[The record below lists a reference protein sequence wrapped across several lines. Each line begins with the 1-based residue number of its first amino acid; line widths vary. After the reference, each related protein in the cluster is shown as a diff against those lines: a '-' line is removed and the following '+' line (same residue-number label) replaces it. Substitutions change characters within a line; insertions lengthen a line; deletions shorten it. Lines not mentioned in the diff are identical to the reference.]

1 MSMVSDFFA
10 RLSEGNVDARNF
22 LICAGGLILVL
33 LIGVMTAMS
42 RKRRHRH
49 QVGRLQGR
57 IAELEEAVRQRN
69 AWIDTI
75 KREQGDVNQQ
85 RQQALGEVAR
95 LREIVQALTNRM
107 ESDRNDHSGEMERL
121 KKIEEA
127 LNDQLRQAADT
138 RASLQHT
145 ITNKDGEVESLRG
158 REQEFTNR
166 LEQAAEEFVGLQT
179 RYKTTEQ
186 RMQRVARADG
196 RIWETPVDAG
206 VPGFRPFDSKACPI
220 ICVMNLKGGVGK
232 STISANLG
240 CTLWKQGKKVLLIDL
255 DFQGS
260 LSSLCMRPDVVMR
273 LRQDQRLTQTMF
285 QDQPV
290 NVGRFR
296 SCFERIEPN
305 GNGMLVA
312 TDDGLAECEERLMAQ
327 WLIGNTS
334 DVRFRLRELV
344 HDDRVQQEFDYIIID
359 CPPRRTTASVNALAA
374 SDFAL
379 IPVILDATST
389 EAAPRLLASLLHMK
403 HDTQVC
409 PNLSI
414 LGCIAN
420 MVSQASGLNA
430 TEKDR
435 WNRLQV
441 RCQDRWGQPVYH
453 FENAIPHRADFGHAA
468 ESNQFAVNYNEQII
482 GGVFRNLAQE
492 VEWRVSAYA
501 GSGVK
506 VFA

>member
-1 MSMVSDFFA
+1 MQSVFSFGENASTIMITVAPLAAIAVMLLLMFA
-10 RLSEGNVDARNF
+10 F
-22 LICAGGLILVL
+22 
-33 LIGVMTAMS
+33 
-42 RKRRHRH
+42 RKKHR
-49 QVGRLQGR
+49 GRLGRMQGR
-57 IAELEEAVRQRN
+57 IIELEEAVRQRN
-69 AWIDTI
+69 GWIDTI

-107 ESDRNDHSGEMERL
+107 EGDRNDHGSELDRL

-127 LNDQLRQAADT
+127 LNDQLRQSSDT

-145 ITNKDGEVESLRG
+145 IAGKETDIEGMREREVD
-158 REQEFTNR
+158 FTDR
-166 LEQAAEEFVGLQT
+166 LEQASDEFVSLQT

-196 RIWETPVDAG
+196 RIWETPIDAG
-206 VPGFRPFDSKACPI
+206 VPGFRAFDSKSAPI

-240 CTLWKQGKKVLLIDL
+240 CTLWKQGKKVLVIDM

-260 LSSLCMRPDVVMR
+260 LSSLCLRPDLIMR
-273 LRQDQRLTQTMF
+273 LRQDQRMTQTLF
-285 QDQPV
+285 QEQAI

-296 SCFERIEPN
+296 SCFERIDSN
-305 GNGMLVA
+305 GNGFLVA
-312 TDDGLAECEERLMAQ
+312 TDDGLAECEERLMDQ
-327 WLIGNTS
+327 WLIGNTG
-334 DVRFRLRELV
+334 DIRFRMRELL
-344 HDDRVQQEFDYIIID
+344 HDDRIQQEFDYIIID

-374 SDFAL
+374 SDFAI

-409 PNLSI
+409 PNISI
-414 LGCIAN
+414 LGVIGN

-492 VEWRVSAYA
+492 VEWRISAYT

>member
-1 MSMVSDFFA
+1 MLLALLGLALFMAA
-10 RLSEGNVDARNF
+10 RKKKYRQF
-22 LICAGGLILVL
+22 
-33 LIGVMTAMS
+33 M
-42 RKRRHRH
+42 
-49 QVGRLQGR
+49 GRMQGR
-57 IAELEEAVRQRN
+57 IVELEEAVRQRN
-69 AWIDTI
+69 AWIDQI
-75 KREQGDVNQQ
+75 KREGGDINQQ

-107 ESDRNDHSGEMERL
+107 ESDRGDHSSEMERL
-121 KKIEEA
+121 KKIEES

-145 ITNKDGEVESLRG
+145 IANKDTEVKSLRD
-158 REQEFTNR
+158 REGEFTNR
-166 LEQAAEEFVGLQT
+166 LEQAAEEFVSLQT

-206 VPGFRPFDSKACPI
+206 VPGFRPFDSKAAPI

-232 STISANLG
+232 STIAANLG

-260 LSSLCMRPDVVMR
+260 LSSLCMRPDQVMR
-273 LRQDQRLTQTMF
+273 LRQDQRLTQTMY

-296 SCFERIEPN
+296 ACFERIEPN
-305 GNGMLVA
+305 GNGLLIA

-327 WLIGNTS
+327 WLIGNTG
-334 DVRFRLRELV
+334 DIRFRLRELA
-344 HDDRVQQEFDYIIID
+344 HDDRIQQEFDYVIID

-389 EAAPRLLASLLHMK
+389 EAAPRLLANLLHMK

-409 PNLSI
+409 PNLNI
-414 LGCIAN
+414 LGVIAN

-492 VEWRVSAYA
+492 VEWRISAYA